1 MGNAIVKQVIQMLAR
16 LILGSGTL
24 ERITAIVERWADKQ
38 ISGAEKRDGVL
49 DEMQVVGL
57 KLSKSVANLGVE
69 LAVQLLKKQA

>member
-16 LILGSGTL
+16 LILGSGTF
-24 ERITAIVERWADKQ
+24 ERIIAIVERWADKE
-38 ISGAEKRDGVL
+38 IAGAEKRDGVL
-49 DEMQVVGL
+49 NEMQVVGL